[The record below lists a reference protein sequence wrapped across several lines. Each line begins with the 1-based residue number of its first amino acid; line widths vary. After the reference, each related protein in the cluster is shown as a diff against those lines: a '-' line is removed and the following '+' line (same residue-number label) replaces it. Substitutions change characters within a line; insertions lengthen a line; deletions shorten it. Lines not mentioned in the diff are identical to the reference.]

1 MFSDYKSKK
10 IILYRKADSFVK
22 KIKKKKI
29 ILCHGVFDIV
39 HPGHIRHF
47 AHCKQKADILIVSL
61 TRDIFIKKGT
71 YRPMVPEKLR
81 AFNLANLQLVDYVI
95 IDQNI
100 SPIKLLKKIKPNFF
114 AKGLEYADLKN
125 PLTVKEKNIV
135 ESFGG
140 KMIFSPGDYVL
151 SSSKIINQIKPDLK
165 FEKLK
170 LLMDTENV
178 DFNDLKKILK
188 NLNKL
193 KIHILGDT
201 IIDTNHYC
209 EVIGGL
215 HKTPTLSVVKQISE
229 SFLGGAAIVASHFKS
244 FAKNVTLTTVFSNDE
259 KGKFALKNLKK
270 NKIKINY
277 YSEDDR
283 PTTNKNSYI
292 VNKHKLLKVDELNNN
307 TITNYTLDKI
317 IKSLK
322 KDKNQILVFS
332 DFRHGIFNNQ
342 TLSKIFESINHK
354 TFKVADSQVA
364 SRWGNISDFKNFD
377 LLTPTEREARYS
389 LFEQDTPIRNLV
401 GNLQKKSKANNII
414 LKLGEKG
421 LISISRKKN
430 DYIAL
435 DPFVDNLIDSNGAGD
450 ALLAYSA
457 STLYTTKSL
466 IISSI
471 IGLLAASCKCETQGN
486 LPVTTDQIIEKI
498 NLLQK
503 NYE

>member
-1 MFSDYKSKK
+1 M
-10 IILYRKADSFVK
+10 
-22 KIKKKKI
+22 
-29 ILCHGVFDIV
+29 
-39 HPGHIRHF
+39 
-47 AHCKQKADILIVSL
+47 
-61 TRDIFIKKGT
+61 
-71 YRPMVPEKLR
+71 
-81 AFNLANLQLVDYVI
+81 
-95 IDQNI
+95 
-100 SPIKLLKKIKPNFF
+100 
-114 AKGLEYADLKN
+114 
-125 PLTVKEKNIV
+125 
-135 ESFGG
+135 
-140 KMIFSPGDYVL
+140 
-151 SSSKIINQIKPDLK
+151 KPDLK
-165 FEKLK
+165 YEKLN
-170 LLMDTENV
+170 LLMDAENIN
-178 DFNDLKKILK
+178 FNDLKKILK
-188 NLNKL
+188 DLNKL

-209 EVIGGL
+209 EIIGGL
-215 HKTPTLSVVKQISE
+215 HKTPTLSIMKQISE
-229 SFLGGAAIVASHFKS
+229 DFLGGAAIVASHFKS
-244 FAKNVTLTTVFSNDE
+244 FSKNVTLTTLFSNDT
-259 KGKFALKNLKK
+259 KGKFALKTLKK
-270 NKIKINY
+270 NRIKTNY
-277 YSEDDR
+277 YTENDR
-283 PTTNKNSYI
+283 PTTNKNSYL

-307 TITNYTLDKI
+307 AITNSTLDKI
-317 IKSLK
+317 TKLLK
-322 KDKNQILVFS
+322 KDKSQILVFS

-342 TLSKIFESINHK
+342 TLSKILDSTNHK

-389 LFEQDTPIRNLV
+389 LFEQDTPMRNLV

-414 LKLGEKG
+414 LKLGERG

-435 DPFVDNLIDSNGAGD
+435 DPFVDNLVDSNGAGD

-486 LPVTTDQIIEKI
+486 LPVTIDQIIEKI

>member
-10 IILYRKADSFVK
+10 IILYRNADSFIK

-71 YRPMVPEKLR
+71 YRPMVPERLR
-81 AFNLANLQLVDYVI
+81 AFNLASLQLVDYVI

-151 SSSKIINQIKPDLK
+151 SSSKIINQMKPDLK

-170 LLMDTENV
+170 LLMDTENI

-188 NLNKL
+188 DLSKL
-193 KIHILGDT
+193 KVHILGDT
-201 IIDTNHYC
+201 IIDTSHYC

-229 SFLGGAAIVASHFKS
+229 DFLGGAAIVASHFKS
-244 FAKNVTLTTVFSNDE
+244 FAKNVTLTTLFSNDE

-270 NKIKINY
+270 NKIKTNY

-307 TITNYTLDKI
+307 TITNSTLDKI

>member
-10 IILYRKADSFVK
+10 IIQYRNADSFIK

-71 YRPMVPEKLR
+71 YRPMVPERLR
-81 AFNLANLQLVDYVI
+81 AFNLASLQLVDYVI
-95 IDQNI
+95 IDQNT
-100 SPIKLLKKIKPNFF
+100 SPVKLLKKIKPNFF
-114 AKGLEYADLKN
+114 AKGLEYANLKN
-125 PLTVKEKNIV
+125 PLTVKEKNVV

-151 SSSKIINQIKPDLK
+151 SSSKIINQIQPDLK

-188 NLNKL
+188 DLNKL

-229 SFLGGAAIVASHFKS
+229 NFLGGAAIVASHFKS

-270 NKIKINY
+270 NKIKTNY

-307 TITNYTLDKI
+307 TITNSTLDKI

-389 LFEQDTPIRNLV
+389 LFEQDTPIRNLI

-435 DPFVDNLIDSNGAGD
+435 DPFVDNLVDSNGAGD

-457 STLYTTKSL
+457 STLYSTKSL

>member
-10 IILYRKADSFVK
+10 IIQYRNADSFIK

-71 YRPMVPEKLR
+71 YRPMVPERLR
-81 AFNLANLQLVDYVI
+81 AFNLASLQLVDYVI

-151 SSSKIINQIKPDLK
+151 SSSKIINQMKPDLK

-170 LLMDTENV
+170 LLMDTENI

-188 NLNKL
+188 DLSKL
-193 KIHILGDT
+193 KVHILGDT
-201 IIDTNHYC
+201 IIDTSHYC

-229 SFLGGAAIVASHFKS
+229 DFLGGAAIVASHFKS
-244 FAKNVTLTTVFSNDE
+244 FAKNVTLTTLFSNDE

-270 NKIKINY
+270 NKIKTNY

-307 TITNYTLDKI
+307 TITNSTLDKI

-322 KDKNQILVFS
+322 KDKNQVLVFS

>member
-1 MFSDYKSKK
+1 MFNDYKSKK
-10 IILYRKADSFVK
+10 ILPYKNIDKFII
-22 KIKKKKI
+22 KIKNKKI

-47 AHCKQKADILIVSL
+47 THCKQKADILIVSL

-81 AFNLANLQLVDYVI
+81 AFNLASLQLVDYVI
-95 IDQNI
+95 SDQNI

-125 PLTVKEKNIV
+125 PLTVKEKVIV

-151 SSSKIINQIKPDLK
+151 SSSKIINQMKPDLK
-165 FEKLK
+165 FDKLK

-188 NLNKL
+188 DLNKL
-193 KIHILGDT
+193 KVHILGDT
-201 IIDTNHYC
+201 IIDTSHYC
-209 EVIGGL
+209 EVVGGL
-215 HKTPTLSVVKQISE
+215 HKTPTLSITKQISE
-229 SFLGGAAIVASHFKS
+229 NFLGGAAIVASHFKS
-244 FAKNVTLTTVFSNDE
+244 FTKNVTLTTLFSNDD

-270 NKIKINY
+270 KKITTNY

-292 VNKHKLLKVDELNNN
+292 VNKHKLLKVDELSNNA
-307 TITNYTLDKI
+307 ISSYTLDKI

-322 KDKNQILVFS
+322 KDKSQILICS

-342 TLSKIFESINHK
+342 TLSKILESISYK

-389 LFEQDTPIRNLV
+389 LFEQDSPIRGLI
-401 GNLQKKSKANNII
+401 GSLRHKSKANNII

-435 DPFVDNLIDSNGAGD
+435 DPFVDNLVDSNGAGD

-471 IGLLAASCKCETQGN
+471 IGLLAASCKCEIQGN
-486 LPVTTDQIIEKI
+486 LPVTVEQIIHKI
-498 NLLQK
+498 NKIQ
-503 NYE
+503 NDYE